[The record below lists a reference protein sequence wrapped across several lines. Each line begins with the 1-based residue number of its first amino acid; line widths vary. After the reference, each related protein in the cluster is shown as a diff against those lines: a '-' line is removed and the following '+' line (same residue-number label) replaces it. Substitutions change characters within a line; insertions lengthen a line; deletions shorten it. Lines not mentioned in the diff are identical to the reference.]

1 MPKVP
6 TPSRRGD
13 VQIDSLVDASAFAL
27 GDESLAQ
34 LLAEQFECT
43 FCWTNRAGEPVA
55 LTEAFVYAEGAI
67 WMCSEESRVRVK
79 AVVREPRSAVVISSM
94 GTTMGH
100 SKTVSFKGVSEIVRN
115 RERIMWFL
123 AEIAKRYDPHD
134 EQAQRAHVRAADH
147 PGRVV
152 IKFVPTA
159 TTNAFDGHRARRR
172 TPASQERIPRMSPLT
187 DTPDIAETTAH

>member
-1 MPKVP
+1 MSQAPS
-6 TPSRRGD
+6 PSRRGD
-13 VQIDSLVDASAFAL
+13 VQIDSLADASAFAL
-27 GDESLAQ
+27 SDESLER

-55 LTEAFVYAEGAI
+55 LTEAYVYADGAI
-67 WMCSEESRVRVK
+67 WMCAEESRVRVK
-79 AVVREPRSAVVISSM
+79 AIVRQPRSCVVVSSM
-94 GTTMGH
+94 GTSMGH
-100 SKTVSFKGVSEIVRN
+100 SKTVSFKGISEVVDD

-123 AEIAKRYDPHD
+123 TEIAKRYDPHD

-159 TTNAFDGHRARRR
+159 RTNAFDGHRARRR
-172 TPASQERIPRMSPLT
+172 SPTTHERSG
-187 DTPDIAETTAH
+187 DA

>member
-1 MPKVP
+1 MPQVP

-13 VQIDSLVDASAFAL
+13 VQIDSLADAKAFAL
-27 GDESLAQ
+27 SDESLAR
-34 LLAEQFECT
+34 LLGEQFECT

-55 LTEAFVYAEGAI
+55 VTEAFVYADGAI
-67 WMCSEESRVRVK
+67 WLCAEESRVRVK
-79 AVVREPRSAVVISSM
+79 AIIREPCSCVVISSM
-94 GTTMGH
+94 GTSMGH
-100 SKTVSFKGVSEIVRN
+100 SKTVSFKGVSEVVRD

-123 AEIAKRYDPHD
+123 TEIAKRYDPQD

-159 TTNAFDGHRARRR
+159 RTNAFDGHRARRR
-172 TPASQERIPRMSPLT
+172 EPRHRERGG
-187 DTPDIAETTAH
+187 DA